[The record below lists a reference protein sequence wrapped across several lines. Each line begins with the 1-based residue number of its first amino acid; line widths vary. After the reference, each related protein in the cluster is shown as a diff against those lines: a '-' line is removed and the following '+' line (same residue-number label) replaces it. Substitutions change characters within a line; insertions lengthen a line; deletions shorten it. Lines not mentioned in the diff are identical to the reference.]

1 MQQEVTLR
9 VQLDETLL
17 DKLCGFVDAL
27 SALAAATG
35 SVKVQEMRV
44 APVDTE
50 RTPEKPAEAVKQT
63 KPQQE
68 NTPEITL
75 EVVRAKLAA
84 LNQAGKQKEV
94 KALITTGFGVRKLTD
109 IPAERYAEVLEQ
121 AKQLEKELE

>member
-1 MQQEVTLR
+1 MQQEVTLK
-9 VQLDETLL
+9 VQLDEVLL

-94 KALITTGFGVRKLTD
+94 KALITGFGVRKLTD